1 MNLEDQHDELQKLQ
15 VLIKRTWLKNYL
27 RLRITHRKATVDMP
41 EHFNG
46 WLYSKGERDSTDGGP
61 APYKITPE
69 KLRAFNPIELAR
81 FLIERAVASP
91 EFPKSQEFV
100 TITIGNNELE
110 LAEDNF
116 ANDGYS
122 DISQEEPR
130 VLNINDKGE
139 FVTKDCIIEKRNNN
153 DAKRTTY

>member
-27 RLRITHRKATVDMP
+27 KLRITHRKATVDMP

-69 KLRAFNPIELAR
+69 KLRAFTPAELAK
-81 FLIERAVASP
+81 FLVERAVASP
-91 EFPKSQEFV
+91 EFPKSDEFA
-100 TITIGNNELE
+100 TITISNNEFE
-110 LAEDNF
+110 LTQNNF
-116 ANDGYS
+116 ANDFYS
-122 DISQEEPR
+122 DIPQGEPR

-139 FVTKDCIIEKRNNN
+139 FVIKDGVIGGKNN
-153 DAKRTTY
+153 D